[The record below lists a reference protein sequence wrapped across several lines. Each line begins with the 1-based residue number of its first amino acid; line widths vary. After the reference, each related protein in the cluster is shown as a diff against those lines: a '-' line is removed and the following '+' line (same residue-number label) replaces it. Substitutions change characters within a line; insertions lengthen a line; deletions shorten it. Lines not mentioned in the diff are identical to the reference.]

1 MHIDLLVMDVGLLGG
16 IGALKPF
23 AVEVVGGG
31 FGSCWGGRG
40 IVVYSGGGGE

>member
-23 AVEVVGGG
+23 AVEVLGGG

-40 IVVYSGGGGE
+40 IVVYSGAERE